1 MNFEP
6 LGDRV
11 VIRPDEKV
19 YAEKSGGGI
28 DLLPGD
34 EKEAQSGIIVAV
46 GGDVETD
53 EVYGSEKNPIRRAF
67 LDGRRV
73 VYSPWTGFAITIGG
87 ETFKILNESEIM
99 GILTDSQ
106 VQVEVA

>member
-46 GGDVETD
+46 GEDVE
-53 EVYGSEKNPIRRAF
+53 VNGAVCRAHTM
-67 LDGRRV
+67 GRRV

-99 GILTDSQ
+99 GILTDSE

>member
-19 YAEKSGGGI
+19 YAEKSAGGI
-28 DLLPGD
+28 DLLEGED
-34 EKEAQSGIIVAV
+34 KEAQSGVIVAI
-46 GGDVETD
+46 GGSIEICT
-53 EVYGSEKNPIRRAF
+53 EGKIYNAY
-67 LDGRRV
+67 LMGRRV

-99 GILTDSQ
+99 GILTDQ
-106 VQVEVA
+106 EVQVEVA